1 MTFSGVHIKT
11 LSLVGMVQ
19 DYTFLFFFSCRQWED
34 AEMLYLLQQM
44 YKDLNLTEI
53 FNIEVILP
61 KVTLFKQYQSQYLH
75 L

>member
-1 MTFSGVHIKT
+1 MTFSCVHIKT

-19 DYTFLFFFSCRQWED
+19 DYTFLFFFFSCRQWED

-61 KVTLFKQYQSQYLH
+61 KVTLF
-75 L
+75 

>member
-1 MTFSGVHIKT
+1 MNFSSVHIKI
-11 LSLVGMVQ
+11 LPLVVQ
-19 DYTFLFFFSCRQWED
+19 DHTFLFFFSCRQWED

>member
-1 MTFSGVHIKT
+1 MNFTSVHIKIFP
-11 LSLVGMVQ
+11 LVVQ
-19 DYTFLFFFSCRQWED
+19 DHTFLFFFSCRQWED

-61 KVTLFKQYQSQYLH
+61 KVTLF
-75 L
+75 

>member
-1 MTFSGVHIKT
+1 
-11 LSLVGMVQ
+11 
-19 DYTFLFFFSCRQWED
+19 
-34 AEMLYLLQQM
+34 MLYLLQQM

>member
-1 MTFSGVHIKT
+1 MNFSSVHIEI
-11 LSLVGMVQ
+11 LPLVVQ
-19 DYTFLFFFSCRQWED
+19 DHTFLFFFSCRQWED

-61 KVTLFKQYQSQYLH
+61 KVTLF
-75 L
+75 